1 MLIKRIKCPNCGA
14 VLDVKNSKNESL
26 KLITCPQCGAQ
37 LRVKF
42 APPKPAANQQP
53 LDAETFVATPKTQ
66 QQGGD
71 TILGKKPSEGH
82 LRPVLSYMG
91 RDYPLNIGENIIGRK
106 APTSQ
111 ASVQIDTDDHYMS
124 RQHARISVT
133 SLPDGSKKVV
143 ISNFKNKNATA
154 IDGMTLVDDDALILQ
169 PGNHILMG
177 NTTII
182 YNMK

>member
-1 MLIKRIKCPNCGA
+1 MQTKRIECPNCGA
-14 VLDVKNSKNESL
+14 VLDVKNSKNEAV
-26 KLITCPQCGAQ
+26 KLIGCPQCGAK

-42 APPKPAANQQP
+42 APAPPAASQQP
-53 LDAETFVATPKTQ
+53 LDAETFVARKKPQ
-66 QQGGD
+66 RLGGD
-71 TILGKKPSEGH
+71 TLLGKKPTQGR

-91 RDYPLNIGENIIGRK
+91 RDYPLSIGENIIGRK

-111 ASVQIDTDDHYMS
+111 ASVQIATDDHYMS

-133 SLPDGSKKVV
+133 PLPDGSKKVV
-143 ISNFKNKNATA
+143 ISNFKNKNTTS
-154 IDGMTLVDDDALILQ
+154 IDGMKLVGDDALILR

-177 NTTII
+177 DTTII